1 MRGGEFTISMM
12 SKEEMQVFSKL
23 FSKYCR
29 QEINRED
36 TVSQTAAT
44 SAPSIVHTMKSLIVS
59 QMMKKIAMTMTSRTY
74 YETGI
79 ETPEILGSGSSF
91 SSVITTSD
99 ENEAFQVYRSGNRNY
114 LLRVRLSDGTKNRNV
129 GEHERPLYDKTL
141 FLLSPMWV

>member
-29 QEINRED
+29 QESTED

-114 LLRVRLSDGTKNRNV
+114 LLRVTFGIDHPRKV
-129 GEHERPLYDKTL
+129 ERWDEEQECWRT
-141 FLLSPMWV
+141 

>member
-114 LLRVRLSDGTKNRNV
+114 LLRVTFGIDHPRKV
-129 GEHERPLYDKTL
+129 ERWDEEQECWRT
-141 FLLSPMWV
+141 